1 MNKRENMEKCYPVV
15 TTADKGYVITA
26 SLKLIL
32 QQERL
37 EKCGGA
43 FEYVLGTIAF
53 ATLSA
58 GTESYFSEEDTYLS
72 QHSK

>member
-1 MNKRENMEKCYPVV
+1 MSSLP
-15 TTADKGYVITA
+15 AS